1 MPAARNHTLDHIK
14 AIACLTIVCHHL
26 AFYGPMTDVLR
37 PVLPALLQW
46 LDVYG
51 RMAVQVFLVLGGYL
65 AAAALAPQGQGSDTP
80 PHTLWSKRFVRL
92 CLPYCAALIVALL
105 VNESVRYA
113 GFDHASVSANPSWSS
128 VLAHLLLVQSIGG
141 WEALSAGVW
150 YVAIDFQLYALCVLW
165 FWLSSRATAWPWL
178 GKAGVLVL
186 AALSLWH
193 WNLDSSWDNWA
204 LYFVG
209 AYALG
214 MMAWWAA
221 HSPQRNQRWLWV
233 LAIAALGAVAL
244 QMAWRDRIAL
254 ATVSALVLAM
264 GGQVRWPT
272 ALRGM
277 QLAPLAWIGQR
288 SYSIFLIHFPVSLL
302 VNACVH
308 LLWPDSVAMN
318 TLGVLLA
325 IGLSIAAGAVL
336 YAWTEHPRAS
346 WKRLHLWQL
355 TALSAG
361 MAALAANTYAS
372 S

>member
-37 PVLPALLQW
+37 PALPALLQW

-165 FWLSSRATAWPWL
+165 LWLSSRATAWPWL
-178 GKAGVLVL
+178 QSPHWCWPWAGKCAGPLHC
-186 AALSLWH
+186 ATCSL
-193 WNLDSSWDNWA
+193 
-204 LYFVG
+204 
-209 AYALG
+209 
-214 MMAWWAA
+214 
-221 HSPQRNQRWLWV
+221 R
-233 LAIAALGAVAL
+233 
-244 QMAWRDRIAL
+244 
-254 ATVSALVLAM
+254 
-264 GGQVRWPT
+264 RWP
-272 ALRGM
+272 G
-277 QLAPLAWIGQR
+277 
-288 SYSIFLIHFPVSLL
+288 S
-302 VNACVH
+302 
-308 LLWPDSVAMN
+308 DSAR
-318 TLGVLLA
+318 T
-325 IGLSIAAGAVL
+325 
-336 YAWTEHPRAS
+336 PFF
-346 WKRLHLWQL
+346 
-355 TALSAG
+355 
-361 MAALAANTYAS
+361 
-372 S
+372 